1 MINKKGLWFVSLFSL
16 ILVLSIYYITMPSE
30 LLLSTSNY
38 IKKDDIEVKEG
49 NLITALKVE
58 NDDKVEKE
66 MNDLRLVLND
76 ETASIDAKNK
86 AFDKLK
92 QINLVR
98 AEEEELE
105 KLIKINYNLDS
116 YIKIDNKNI
125 NVIALKENHD
135 VSLANSIMRDIQSN
149 YDESK
154 YIVVKFQN

>member
-66 MNDLRLVLND
+66 MNDL
-76 ETASIDAKNK
+76 EKN
-86 AFDKLK
+86 A
-92 QINLVR
+92 I
-98 AEEEELE
+98 
-105 KLIKINYNLDS
+105 IKW
-116 YIKIDNKNI
+116 KNEF
-125 NVIALKENHD
+125 K
-135 VSLANSIMRDIQSN
+135 
-149 YDESK
+149 SK
-154 YIVVKFQN
+154 YPLINIKTITFDFTKHPSG